1 MEPPGKPGFAVLQS
15 LLLQSPVEAA
25 EWVLDQV
32 RALAKPKTDVQ
43 TTQLFHLA
51 GVFSAVPPQQRQA
64 LVAHT
69 LKGYLELPA
78 ERKAEVVKMAMRH
91 ARLLKHAAPLAQP
104 ATMPPPNMDPSCPL
118 KAPFV
123 SNFMHDPAGAAKNP
137 GDCPFPLVA
146 NLMQVVAQARLDL
159 LPRQEVWF
167 MQHAVVSEAVRA
179 VARPRELFEVVQEL
193 DAKERE
199 ALTQTLVEANVV
211 APEQQELLERVVRPG
226 GYTDQL
232 ADAVYWASVI
242 RANAWV
248 AILWPCVEFGAGVL
262 SGYLSC
268 YVDLAN
274 WLRDDAYLGL
284 AAAIAAGCS
293 LYSLS
298 PALSLLQED
307 PLGAAQRVQRTAI
320 GLWGPEPPQL
330 GHGPFA
336 DLRPLWKA
344 AVPSIPFNALRI
356 GLASLVI
363 AAAFVANS
371 IHKHE
376 DLRLLQEQGTGTDS
390 VFIGARLFSTI
401 GLVFVLFNLHNELND
416 CHRIGSGASAEKE
429 PEESSECAEDSSF
442 LLRSSSQ
449 SWAS

>member
-1 MEPPGKPGFAVLQS
+1 MVTPTN
-15 LLLQSPVEAA
+15 
-25 EWVLDQV
+25 W
-32 RALAKPKTDVQ
+32 
-43 TTQLFHLA
+43 
-51 GVFSAVPPQQRQA
+51 
-64 LVAHT
+64 
-69 LKGYLELPA
+69 
-78 ERKAEVVKMAMRH
+78 
-91 ARLLKHAAPLAQP
+91 
-104 ATMPPPNMDPSCPL
+104 
-118 KAPFV
+118 
-123 SNFMHDPAGAAKNP
+123 
-137 GDCPFPLVA
+137 
-146 NLMQVVAQARLDL
+146 
-159 LPRQEVWF
+159 
-167 MQHAVVSEAVRA
+167 
-179 VARPRELFEVVQEL
+179 
-193 DAKERE
+193 
-199 ALTQTLVEANVV
+199 QTLFI
-211 APEQQELLERVVRPG
+211 G
-226 GYTDQL
+226 
-232 ADAVYWASVI
+232 
-242 RANAWV
+242 
-248 AILWPCVEFGAGVL
+248 
-262 SGYLSC
+262 
-268 YVDLAN
+268 
-274 WLRDDAYLGL
+274 LRDDAYLGL

-363 AAAFVANS
+363 AAAFVVLGAVWAVFGLAEWFAAGLFGCAS
-371 IHKHE
+371 LI
-376 DLRLLQEQGTGTDS
+376 LAASL